1 MVAFDVR
8 SLKSGQTLVRVRR
21 GKEQDSMPLDCAT
34 EDVLRSADP
43 YRAFRSYRGQRH
55 YSGLYY
61 SATERRHVGYE
72 SRLEGTRAL
81 FADFAPGVNRCISQ
95 PFQLC
100 TRIGR
105 DLCTHIP
112 DYLLLS
118 DSGLTVVAVKPKM
131 KLEHPKVAATF
142 RWVRDVVESAG
153 WTFEVYSE
161 PDPVRLANVRF
172 FAGFRRPES
181 VSPRLLGE
189 LRSHNLVGLTFGE
202 AQHLIDGPA
211 PRVRAA
217 LLHML
222 WNQEVR
228 IDLSQMLCQS
238 TILNKGVQ
246 S

>member
-1 MVAFDVR
+1 MAASDVR
-8 SLKSGQTLVRVRR
+8 SLGSGQTLVRVRR
-21 GKEQDSMPLDCAT
+21 GNEQDAMPLDCAT
-34 EDVLRSADP
+34 QDVLGSADP
-43 YRAFRSYRGQRH
+43 FRAFRSYRGQRH

-81 FADFAPGVNRCISQ
+81 FADFAPEVHRCISQ

-105 DLCTHIP
+105 QLCTHIP
-112 DYLLLS
+112 DYLLFS
-118 DSGLTVVAVKPKM
+118 DSGLRVVAVKSKM
-131 KLEHPKVAATF
+131 ELEHPKVAATF

-161 PDPVRLANVRF
+161 PDPVLLANVRF
-172 FAGFRRPES
+172 FAGFRRVDSVIPE
-181 VSPRLLGE
+181 LLHE
-189 LRSHNLVGLTFGE
+189 LRSHNLVGRTFVE
-202 AQHLIDGPA
+202 AQHLIDGPG

-222 WNQEVR
+222 WTQEIR
-228 IDLSQMLCQS
+228 IDLSQMLCRS
-238 TILNKGVQ
+238 TILNQGVQ